1 MKLVCFPALDE
12 PRIVRLRAAV
22 PHWTVVNCADETTA
36 ADASVDA
43 DCYFGKM
50 TPAVLS
56 ASRKLRWIQ
65 SPTASLEHYL
75 FDELIDHASQVT
87 NMRGIY
93 SDVIADHVMA
103 YVLCFARNFH
113 LYFAQQR
120 EALWK
125 PVGGKVD
132 AGQNFMTG
140 PGIVSPADR
149 AHLHLSDCT
158 LGVVGLGGI
167 GAETARRASS
177 FGMHVL
183 AVDPQR
189 TDKPEGVAE
198 LGSLD
203 LLEPLLEASD
213 FVVIAAPHTPQTAQL
228 FDRARLRKMKR
239 SAYLINIGR
248 GAIVVLD
255 DLTAALQ
262 AGEIAGAGLDV
273 FEQEPLP
280 SDHPLWRMPNVL
292 ITPHIAAC
300 SPRIAERHFGVL
312 LDNVKRFDRSEP
324 LANVVD
330 KRAWF

>member
-12 PRIVRLRAAV
+12 PRVLRLRETVPQCIVVQASDEAA
-22 PHWTVVNCADETTA
+22 A
-36 ADASVDA
+36 AAAIADA
-43 DCYFGKM
+43 DCFFGKL
-50 TPAVLS
+50 TPALLA
-56 ASRKLRWIQ
+56 ASRKLRWVQ

-75 FDELIDHASQVT
+75 FDELIDHPCVLT

-103 YVLCFARNFH
+103 YVLCFARNVH
-113 LYFAQQR
+113 IYFAQQR

-125 PVGGKVD
+125 PVGGKID
-132 AGQNFMTG
+132 AGQNFLTG

-149 AHLHLSDCT
+149 AHKHLGDCT

-167 GAETARRASS
+167 GAETARRAAA

-189 TDKPEGVAE
+189 TDRPEGVAE

-203 LLEPLLEASD
+203 LLDPLLGASD

-228 FDRARLRKMKR
+228 FDRARLRKMKP

-248 GAIVVLD
+248 GAIVVLN
-255 DLTAALQ
+255 DLVAALQ

-280 SDHPLWRMPNVL
+280 SEHPLWSMPNVI

-300 SPRIAERHFGVL
+300 SPRIAERHLGVL
-312 LDNVKRFDRSEP
+312 LDNIKRFDRGES